1 METFTL
7 QKYKK
12 EATTPEKAADFIRR
26 AIAAHQ
32 ASAAYRE
39 AQTSR
44 RYYYGENET
53 ISQRQNLIY
62 DKFGKAHVDKWTPN
76 NKLKS
81 LWYHNAID
89 QRVSY
94 LLAADGV
101 TFAKPDTKRKLE
113 TPQFRLDAQVSLAT
127 MEAYIGGESYS
138 FLNNDH
144 LEVFDFEHYVK
155 IPDERDGSMSM
166 GIKYWRLAEDTP
178 LSVYCFE
185 LDGYT
190 VFHEDAE
197 KRLIIG
203 EKKRPYR
210 QTVTRSAV
218 SEEIAPGEPY
228 PGFPIVPLSCN
239 RRGAPLLHG
248 VRDTLDALDLSRSTS
263 VNHVDSNF
271 VYWLFEGYGGMDNFD
286 IAEALSDLRVLHGLA
301 TQNYGEQSGARITP
315 HTVQVPFEGLHTT
328 IEEVKRQLNFDF
340 SVFDPQ
346 QISASGNA
354 TATEIRAA
362 YDPLNVET
370 NIFENMHLI
379 PYMSRI
385 LELAKI
391 DDTFTFKRDA
401 ITNRMEEM
409 QTLIMLAPYVDAEYI
424 REAGM
429 TILGDADRFEEVS
442 GRMDAEAAARL
453 ANAGAA
459 EDEETEESKNGRKQV
474 SF

>member
-7 QKYKK
+7 QKFQR

-32 ASAAYRE
+32 SSAAYQE

-62 DKFGKAHVDKWTPN
+62 DEFGKAHVDKWTPN

-101 TFAKPDTKRKLE
+101 TFAKPDTKKRLE
-113 TPQFRLDAQVSLAT
+113 TPQYRLDAQVSLAM

-138 FLNNDH
+138 FLNSDH
-144 LEVFDFEHYVK
+144 LEVFDFERYVK

-166 GIKYWRLAEDTP
+166 GIKYWRLADDTP
-178 LSVYCFE
+178 LSVHLFE
-185 LDGYT
+185 LDGYS
-190 VFHEDAE
+190 VFREDDE
-197 KRLIIG
+197 KRLIMDG
-203 EKKRPYR
+203 AKLPYR
-210 QTVTRSAV
+210 QIVTRSAV
-218 SEEIAPGEPY
+218 SEEIAPGAPY

-239 RRGAPLLHG
+239 RRGTPLLHG
-248 VRDTLDALDLSRSTS
+248 VRDTLDALDRSRSTS
-263 VNHVDSNF
+263 VNHVDSDF
-271 VYWLFEGYGGMDNFD
+271 VYWLFEGYGGMNKFD
-286 IAEALSDLRVLHGLA
+286 IAKALSDLRVLHGLA
-301 TQNYGEQSGARITP
+301 TQNYGEQSGTRITP
-315 HTVQVPFEGLHTT
+315 HTVQAPFEGLHTT
-328 IEEVKRQLNFDF
+328 IEEVKRQLNADF

-346 QISASGNA
+346 LISASGNA

-362 YDPLNVET
+362 YEPLNVET

-385 LELAKI
+385 LELAEI
-391 DDTFTFKRDA
+391 NDTFTFKRDA

-409 QTLIMLAPYVDAEYI
+409 QTLLMLAPYLDTEYV

-429 TILGDADRFEEVS
+429 TILGDADRVEEVAR
-442 GRMDAEAAARL
+442 RMDAEAAARL
-453 ANAGAA
+453 ANAGATD
-459 EDEETEESKNGRKQV
+459 DEETEGTGNGNGNN
-474 SF
+474 

>member
-1 METFTL
+1 MLEMFTL
-7 QKYKK
+7 QKYQR

-26 AIAAHQ
+26 AIAAHI
-32 ASAAYRE
+32 ASTAYQE
-39 AQTSR
+39 ARASR
-44 RYYYGENET
+44 SYYHGDNET
-53 ISQRQNLIY
+53 IAQRQNLIY
-62 DKFGKAHVDKWTPN
+62 DEFGKAHVDTWTPN

-81 LWYHNAID
+81 LWYHNAVN

-155 IPDERDGSMSM
+155 IPDERDGSMKM
-166 GIKYWRLAEDTP
+166 GIRYWRLAKDTP
-178 LSVYCFE
+178 LTAYLFE

-190 VFHEDAE
+190 VFREDAE
-197 KRLIIG
+197 KRLVTDG
-203 EKKRPYR
+203 KKLPYR

-218 SEEIAPGEPY
+218 SEEITPGEPY

-239 RRGAPLLHG
+239 RRGTPLLHG
-248 VRDTLDALDLSRSTS
+248 IRDTLDALDLSHSTS
-263 VNHVDSNF
+263 VNHVDSDF
-271 VYWLFEGYGGMDNFD
+271 VYWLFEGYGGMDKFD
-286 IAEALSDLRVLHGLA
+286 IAKALADLRILHGLA

-315 HTVQVPFEGLHTT
+315 HTVQAPFEGLHTT
-328 IEEVKRQLNFDF
+328 IEEIKRQLNADF

-346 QISASGNA
+346 LISASGNA

-362 YDPLNVET
+362 YEPLNVET
-370 NIFENMHLI
+370 NMFENLHLI

-429 TILGDADRFEEVS
+429 TILGDADRVEEVAR
-442 GRMDAEAAARL
+442 RMDAEAAARL
-453 ANAGAA
+453 ANAGA
-459 EDEETEESKNGRKQV
+459 EDEEGTEETT
-474 SF
+474 

>member
-7 QKYKK
+7 QKYQK
-12 EATTPEKAADFIRR
+12 EATTPEKAAEFIRR

-32 ASAAYRE
+32 SSTAYQE
-39 AQTSR
+39 ARTSR
-44 RYYYGENET
+44 SYYYGENET

-62 DKFGKAHVDKWTPN
+62 DKMGKAHVDEWTPN

-101 TFAKPDTKRKLE
+101 TFAKPDTKKKLE
-113 TPQFRLDAQVSLAT
+113 TPQYRLDAQVSLAT

-144 LEVFDFEHYVK
+144 IEVFDFEHYVK

-166 GIKYWRLAEDTP
+166 GIKYWRLADDTP
-178 LSVYCFE
+178 LSAYLFE
-185 LDGYT
+185 LDGYS
-190 VFHEDAE
+190 VFWEDADGQ
-197 KRLIIG
+197 LTMDG
-203 EKKRPYR
+203 KKRPYR

-218 SEEIAPGEPY
+218 SEEIAPGAPY

-239 RRGAPLLHG
+239 LRGTPLLHG

-263 VNHVDSNF
+263 VNHVDSDF
-271 VYWLFEGYGGMDNFD
+271 VYWLFEGYGGMDKFD
-286 IAEALSDLRVLHGLA
+286 IAAALADLRVLHGLA
-301 TQNYGEQSGARITP
+301 TQNYGDVGAHITP
-315 HTVQVPFEGLHTT
+315 HTVQAPFEGLHTT

-346 QISASGNA
+346 QIAASGNA
-354 TATEIRAA
+354 TATQIRAA

-379 PYMSRI
+379 PYVSRI
-385 LELAKI
+385 LELAEIK
-391 DDTFTFKRDA
+391 DTFSFKRDA
-401 ITNRMEEM
+401 ITNHQEDM
-409 QTLIMLAPYVDAEYI
+409 QTLLMLAPYLDAEYV

-429 TILGDADRFEEVS
+429 TILGDADRVEEVAR
-442 GRMDAEAAARL
+442 RMDADAAARL
-453 ANAGAA
+453 SNANAT
-459 EDEETEESKNGRKQV
+459 EDEETEGVKNDADD
-474 SF
+474 

>member
-7 QKYKK
+7 QKYQR
-12 EATTPEKAADFIRR
+12 EATTPDKAADFIRR

-32 ASAAYRE
+32 ASAAYQE
-39 AQTSR
+39 ARTSR
-44 RYYYGENET
+44 SYYYGENET

-62 DKFGKAHVDKWTPN
+62 DKFGKAHVDRWSPN

-81 LWYHNAID
+81 LWYHNAVD

-101 TFAKPDTKRKLE
+101 TFAKPDTKKKLE
-113 TPQFRLDAQVSLAT
+113 TPRFRLDAQISLAT

-138 FLNNDH
+138 FFNHDH
-144 LEVFDFEHYVK
+144 LEVFDLEHYVK

-178 LSVYCFE
+178 LSVYFFQI
-185 LDGYT
+185 DGYSA
-190 VFHEDAE
+190 FYEDAE
-197 KRLIIG
+197 KRLIMEG
-203 EKKRPYR
+203 KKRPYR
-210 QTVTRSAV
+210 QNVTSSAV
-218 SEEIAPGEPY
+218 SEEITPGTPY

-239 RRGAPLLHG
+239 RRGTPLLHG

-263 VNHVDSNF
+263 VNHVDNDF
-271 VYWLFEGYGGMDNFD
+271 VYWLFEGYGGMDSFD

-301 TQNYGEQSGARITP
+301 TQNYGEQSGTRITP
-315 HTVQVPFEGLHTT
+315 HTVQAPFEGLHTT
-328 IEEVKRQLNFDF
+328 IDEVKRQLNFDL

-354 TATEIRAA
+354 TATQIRAA

-385 LELAKI
+385 LELAEI
-391 DDTFTFKRDA
+391 EDTFSFKRDA
-401 ITNRMEEM
+401 ITNRQEDM
-409 QTLIMLAPYVDAEYI
+409 QTLIMLAPYLDAEYI

-442 GRMDAEAAARL
+442 RRMDADAAARL
-453 ANAGAA
+453 ANASG
-459 EDEETEESKNGRKQV
+459 EDEDDGEAG
-474 SF
+474 